1 MREKP
6 LTGNAHTGAPAGK
19 KARQPSLPNSSAK
32 RTRPHRGSSFR
43 RRAMKKPLW
52 EGFFSAPERHR
63 FPREEKSAEAG
74 RTRGKTP
81 RKRPAPRMSGI
92 TRMFRRCMAHGRRR
106 KRLCCP
112 HGSGRK
118 PGKGRTMPRGK
129 TGKAPQPEKV
139 RTSAPAGKKAPSA
152 LSAERFGKENTA
164 AQGSLLRRRAMK
176 RSLGRLFLCPGA
188 SQGGPVRGKRR

>member
-1 MREKP
+1 
-6 LTGNAHTGAPAGK
+6 
-19 KARQPSLPNSSAK
+19 
-32 RTRPHRGSSFR
+32 
-43 RRAMKKPLW
+43 MKKPLW
-52 EGFFSAPERHR
+52 EGFFSAPERRNR

-129 TGKAPQPEKV
+129 TGKAPQPEKA
-139 RTSAPAGKKAPSA
+139 RTSAPAEEKTLSNIRIPFPAGLKSPPAQRKPWKAAPPAPHKQKTSGTGAETGNAGK
-152 LSAERFGKENTA
+152 RWENPRRPE
-164 AQGSLLRRRAMK
+164 SL
-176 RSLGRLFLCPGA
+176 
-188 SQGGPVRGKRR
+188 GKRRAPSPKGKAPWRHNARLKKRC